1 MPNILWR
8 NSIYHETAF
17 QIGNCRDGK
26 EEGKGKE
33 KEREDR
39 EENTVREIW
48 KIKRD
53 NSKRERFLLTFI
65 EKN

>member
-39 EENTVREIW
+39 EENTFREIW
-48 KIKRD
+48 TIKR
-53 NSKRERFLLTFI
+53 RQ
-65 EKN
+65 